1 MSAVDNALLTKV
13 ASRLSRPPSYAG
25 EGTQGSILTAAAAS
39 YVSRPP
45 DEEVT
50 QPTGFDPAAAALF
63 EAIVES
69 AYLVANADGHFD
81 AKEKDA
87 FEHVVVAACNGVVA
101 ERQISA
107 LVSDLSD
114 LLAEDGM
121 EKRIDMVART
131 ISKPEHARDVLRVA
145 ALIACVSGGVSE
157 QEQSCLARLAE
168 RFALSAD
175 AVDAAVGEARSV
187 LRS

>member
-1 MSAVDNALLTKV
+1 MSALDNSLLTKV
-13 ASRLSRPPSYAG
+13 ASQLSRPPSYAG
-25 EGTQGSILTAAAAS
+25 QGAQGSILTVAAAS
-39 YVSRPP
+39 YGSRPP

-50 QPTGFDPAAAALF
+50 PPTGFDPAVAALF

-69 AYLVANADGHFD
+69 AYLVANADGDFD
-81 AKEKDA
+81 DA
-87 FEHVVVAACNGVVA
+87 EQAAFTHVVVAACNGVVA
-101 ERQISA
+101 ERQLSA
-107 LVSDLSD
+107 LLSDLSD

-121 EKRIDMVART
+121 DKRIEMVART

-145 ALIACVSGGVSE
+145 ALIACVSGGVST
-157 QEQSCLARLAE
+157 QEQNCLARLAE
-168 RFALSAD
+168 RFALSED